1 MYKLAIWPSKQLPVL
16 SNKQVQLP
24 SYQSN
29 SHSPDDREKPKR
41 FFVFSDCMACNCII
55 FTISHFTQ
63 STPYRITVRQKKR
76 EVAVSS
82 GVAHFSDKICAIVVS
97 ILRVFW

>member
-1 MYKLAIWPSKQLPVL
+1 MKAMTVPCLLCPCLPDMKLFLPPPQICENTNDKIFGTITTKQNYEFKL
-16 SNKQVQLP
+16 
-24 SYQSN
+24 
-29 SHSPDDREKPKR
+29 
-41 FFVFSDCMACNCII
+41 I
-55 FTISHFTQ
+55 
-63 STPYRITVRQKKR
+63 TPYRFTVRQKKR